1 MGIFDLFK
9 TKPKKCLMCYQREA
23 EHGLKHIH
31 KSINF
36 SRYNQFLSE
45 SWVVKT
51 FMFHDQLEEHHSR
64 IVSRLANDRALETW
78 DDNSSFDRLACD
90 TCIKR
95 KKNELEERFKTSFMN
110 MNSVK
115 TFPASYS
122 GKLKLDDHVSPN
134 IETYELYEDKWMTI
148 NKMKFNA
155 IWDGY
160 DVIYNIVYDHNQE
173 TATGVFAKLEK

>member
-1 MGIFDLFK
+1 MAIWDLFK
-9 TKPKKCLMCYQREA
+9 SKPQKCLMCYQREA
-23 EHGLKHIH
+23 ERGLKHIH

-45 SWVVKT
+45 SWIVET
-51 FMFHDQLEEHHSR
+51 FMFHDQLEDDYPEV
-64 IVSRLANDRALETW
+64 INRLANGRELEVWGDNRAT
-78 DDNSSFDRLACD
+78 DKLACD
-90 TCIKR
+90 VCINR
-95 KKNELEERFKTSFMN
+95 KKHELEEKFKTSFVN

-134 IETYELYEDKWMTI
+134 IKTYELYEDKWMTI
-148 NKMKFNA
+148 NRMKFKA

-160 DVIYNIVYDHNQE
+160 DVIYNIVYDHNQG
-173 TATGVFAKLEK
+173 TATGVFARLEK